1 MSNKG
6 QLTRGEKWSKALDKA
21 KFNKDNHTLK
31 FFENQESILNDIE
44 VYQNSLKPKTSKKE
58 K

>member
-6 QLTRGEKWSKALDKA
+6 QLRRGEKWSKALDQA
-21 KFNKDNHTLK
+21 KFDEDAPALK

-44 VYQNSLKPKTSKKE
+44 VYNNSKQKATKKG